1 MPKIMNIRQNLKPY
15 VINKAEDGKTAK
27 VNLYG
32 EIVDEVPIDWWTGE
46 KISGLFI
53 ELKSF
58 LNDVEDLSEMDE
70 VFFYINSVGGSVDAG
85 ISIFN
90 KIRGMK
96 AETTTVVDGLA
107 ASAASIVA
115 QAGDHRQV
123 SLGSQTM
130 VHCASAGLIGYYNK
144 AALDDVTKML
154 ESEDKRIAQILADRT
169 GRSEKDMLKMMKATS
184 WMTADEAVEEGFADE
199 VVGKSEPVVDRVT
212 NTSMFVVN
220 GIPHNLMNFQVPTFK
235 TVGEIAPAQSKVSDG
250 TEPVDIKNP
259 SNSNKEEKS
268 MDMNELKA
276 KYPELVNQI
285 VEEARQTA
293 QTENTDAVQNA
304 VKEAVIAERKRMQDI
319 DSIANTISAELVN
332 EAKYGENPMSA
343 SDLALKALQTQ
354 QAKGTAFLQ
363 DRTNEQ
369 KDTDVNGVV
378 PAPVSGTEE
387 DTEAKDIADGAAIL
401 NAAVKK

>member
-1 MPKIMNIRQNLKPY
+1 MPKLMNILPNLKPY
-15 VINKAEDGKTAK
+15 VIDKAEDGKTAK

-32 EIVDEVPIDWWTGE
+32 EIVDDVPIDWWTGE

-58 LNDVEDLSEMDE
+58 LNDVEDLSGMDE

-96 AETTTVVDGLA
+96 AETTTIVDGLA

-123 SLGSQTM
+123 SIGSQTM
-130 VHCASAGLIGYYNK
+130 VHCASAGICGYYNQ
-144 AALDDVTKML
+144 AELTEVTKML

-199 VVGKSEPVVDRVT
+199 VVGKTEPVVDKIT
-212 NTSMFVVN
+212 DTKMYVVN
-220 GIPHNLMNFQVPTFK
+220 GIPHNLSHMSIPTFK
-235 TVGEIAPAQSKVSDG
+235 AVGEFAPAQMISDG
-250 TEPVDIKNP
+250 SEPVGIDNP
-259 SNSNKEEKS
+259 SNSQKEEKS

-285 VEEARQTA
+285 ADEARQTA
-293 QTENTDAVQNA
+293 QTENTEAVQNA
-304 VKEAVIAERKRMQDI
+304 VNEAVTAERKRLQDI
-319 DSIANTISAELVN
+319 DSIAKTIGADLVN

-343 SDLALKALQTQ
+343 SELALKALQTQ
-354 QAKGTAFLQ
+354 QAQGADFLKS
-363 DRTNEQ
+363 RNEEQ
-369 KDTDVNGVV
+369 KDAEVNAVV
-378 PAPVSGTEE
+378 PQPVSGTEE
-387 DTEAKDIADGAAIL
+387 DTQAKDIADGAELL
-401 NAAVKK
+401 NAALRK

>member
-1 MPKIMNIRQNLKPY
+1 
-15 VINKAEDGKTAK
+15 
-27 VNLYG
+27 
-32 EIVDEVPIDWWTGE
+32 
-46 KISGLFI
+46 
-53 ELKSF
+53 
-58 LNDVEDLSEMDE
+58 
-70 VFFYINSVGGSVDAG
+70 
-85 ISIFN
+85 
-90 KIRGMK
+90 
-96 AETTTVVDGLA
+96 
-107 ASAASIVA
+107 
-115 QAGDHRQV
+115 
-123 SLGSQTM
+123 
-130 VHCASAGLIGYYNK
+130 
-144 AALDDVTKML
+144 
-154 ESEDKRIAQILADRT
+154 
-169 GRSEKDMLKMMKATS
+169 
-184 WMTADEAVEEGFADE
+184 
-199 VVGKSEPVVDRVT
+199 
-212 NTSMFVVN
+212 
-220 GIPHNLMNFQVPTFK
+220 
-235 TVGEIAPAQSKVSDG
+235 
-250 TEPVDIKNP
+250 
-259 SNSNKEEKS
+259 

-354 QAKGTAFLQ
+354 QAKGTTFLQ

-369 KDTDVNGVV
+369 KDTNVNGVV